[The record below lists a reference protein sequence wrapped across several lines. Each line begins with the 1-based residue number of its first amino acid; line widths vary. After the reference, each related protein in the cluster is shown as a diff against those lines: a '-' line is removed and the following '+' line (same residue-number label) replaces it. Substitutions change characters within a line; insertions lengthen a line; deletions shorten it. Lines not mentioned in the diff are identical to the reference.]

1 MQVLSAKSE
10 NLHAIPLLTREI
22 VQHNSDL
29 RGSMQDIITHAVI
42 KDQVQKKSLLET
54 IHSATEELKALSK
67 RKFVVAVIHM
77 LMAPPSQMQMKMQ
90 LYILL

>member
-1 MQVLSAKSE
+1 MQVLSTKLE

-29 RGSMQDIITHAVI
+29 RGSMQDIIIHAVI
-42 KDQVQKKSLLET
+42 KYQVQQKSLLEI

-77 LMAPPSQMQMKMQ
+77 LMAPPSQMQMKM
-90 LYILL
+90 